1 MNHSHANHFKWYV
14 VYTFPNSEKKVHTNL
29 VQKEMISFLPL
40 QKVTRQWSDRK
51 KIVEIPLFPNY
62 IFVYTTNQEKFKI
75 LDIVGVSRYITY
87 NGSPATISE
96 KEIITIKKL
105 MVNSE
110 VIVEKY
116 LEGDTVK
123 IMDGPFDGLTG
134 VVFER
139 KGKTRFG
146 VKLASINQSLSVE
159 LDISSIKK
167 IVK

>member
-1 MNHSHANHFKWYV
+1 MNHSNANHFKWYV
-14 VYTFPNSEKKVHTNL
+14 VYTFPNSEKKVHTCL
-29 VQKEMISFLPL
+29 VQKDMTSFLPL

-62 IFVYTTNQEKFKI
+62 IFVYTTSHEKFKV
-75 LDIVGVSRYITY
+75 LDIDGVSRYITY

-96 KEIITIKKL
+96 KDITTIKRL
-105 MVNSE
+105 IGNSE
-110 VIVEKY
+110 VVVEKY

-123 IMDGPFDGLTG
+123 IVDGPFIGLSG

-146 VKLASINQSLSVE
+146 IKIASINQSISVE

-167 IVK
+167 IAE